1 MLHAGPRAC
10 VSYVSL
16 CALSGLCMFS
26 CHANY
31 IFCHRCSTQVCATSC
46 PSLWRRNVKYHLRN
60 GVPRSWLASMLV
72 LPPPWDERWWDP
84 WGRCDIVGCWSHWI
98 AMWTLLRQRAAAPLW
113 LLARNPKGIAI
124 AWRKYYGGH
133 CEVRIPWLR
142 SRRQRCLSVAVML
155 GGSSCTILQYRLKIL
170 ACMFAPPPFSFLR
183 SKFVVLCAYSSKI

>member
-46 PSLWRRNVKYHLRN
+46 PSLWRRNVKYHLHN
-60 GVPRSWLASMLV
+60 GVARSWLASMLV
-72 LPPPWDERWWDP
+72 LPPLGDDRWRDP

-124 AWRKYYGGH
+124 AWQNIMEAIAKYAYPDY
-133 CEVRIPWLR
+133 EAVVRDVWAWQ
-142 SRRQRCLSVAVML
+142 SCLEALHV
-155 GGSSCTILQYRLKIL
+155 
-170 ACMFAPPPFSFLR
+170 P
-183 SKFVVLCAYSSKI
+183 